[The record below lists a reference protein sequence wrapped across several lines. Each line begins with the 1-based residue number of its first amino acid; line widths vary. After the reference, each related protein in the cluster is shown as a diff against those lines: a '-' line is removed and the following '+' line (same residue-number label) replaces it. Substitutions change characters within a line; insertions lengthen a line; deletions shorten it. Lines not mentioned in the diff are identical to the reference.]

1 VNGDLHAISEGRIT
15 RTGAPAIVREPD
27 DDEWGKPPTE
37 AAILARA
44 ISFPLEGYMA
54 EKFIVVWTIDGE
66 TMSMPHSTQDE
77 ALQQAETLLREHGC
91 NLEIT
96 LHLDRISP
104 PLSIWFNKKRMQQ
117 WCLDGFPIVQI

>member
-1 VNGDLHAISEGRIT
+1 
-15 RTGAPAIVREPD
+15 
-27 DDEWGKPPTE
+27 
-37 AAILARA
+37 
-44 ISFPLEGYMA
+44 MA
-54 EKFIVVWTIDGE
+54 EKFIVVWTIGGE

-104 PLSIWFNKKRMQQ
+104 PLSIWSNKSGCSSGVSMDFQSFNLSACEDVHGRPLK
-117 WCLDGFPIVQI
+117 PT

>member
-1 VNGDLHAISEGRIT
+1 
-15 RTGAPAIVREPD
+15 
-27 DDEWGKPPTE
+27 
-37 AAILARA
+37 
-44 ISFPLEGYMA
+44 MA

-96 LHLDRISP
+96 LVVASTSAAAMIFFAAAIEIGSP
-104 PLSIWFNKKRMQQ
+104 YGVVGGATCCWVIWVLAWEAAAQTAA
-117 WCLDGFPIVQI
+117 VT